1 MARIARPGAN
11 HSESMN
17 RSFGVNAQGQVPFT
31 GDDQSQRSRVGAGRN
46 GNLYSNQD
54 DNIMLANETKLPDDL
69 TKLSMAL
76 PQLQQIASR
85 YKSNTLTEYSI
96 RKQKQIQKKL
106 EAGIYD
112 IGFHALKKSRLLLPS
127 DVESLY
133 FNLPFFAKPP
143 IVNLI
148 YSTHEHRRSLEELY
162 SKTAK
167 VKLLRHKSIDAYTN
181 SILFS

>member
-1 MARIARPGAN
+1 MKRNGGRESMSRIVRPGAN
-11 HSESMN
+11 HPESMS
-17 RSFGVNAQGQVPFT
+17 RSFGMNIPPGQQVSFP
-31 GDDQSQRSRVGAGRN
+31 GGGGEDQSQRSRGGGGGGRN
-46 GNLYSNQD
+46 AHHQEDYTTT
-54 DNIMLANETKLPDDL
+54 MLAKETNLPEDL
-69 TKLSMAL
+69 TKVSMAL

-85 YKSNTLTEYSI
+85 YKSNALSEYST

-112 IGFHALKKSRLLLPS
+112 IGFHALKKSRLLLPN

-167 VKLLRHKSIDAYTN
+167 V
-181 SILFS
+181 